1 MQLSHL
7 ASHLPQAASEATDG
21 YDVLRV
27 VSDSRRA
34 RPGDLFVAVR
44 GLQSDGHD
52 FVAEAAANGA
62 AVAIE
67 RPVPLPA
74 GTPLLR
80 LPDTRSALGELA
92 AEIQGRPARR
102 LRMIGVTGSAGK
114 TTTTH
119 MTAHILSST
128 GLAAGYLSTVAHRAG
143 AESLANRSGQTTM
156 EAPDVQEWLT
166 RMLAAGAGAAVV
178 ESSSHALEQGRVN
191 ACDFDVAAFTN
202 VGHDHLDYHG
212 TWQNYLA
219 AKAKL
224 IDFCAAAAPKGMPKT
239 AVLNRDDASWEYL
252 KDYGTIDR
260 RLTYGIENPADVRA
274 TGLATDGVGIRFRL
288 ATESG
293 ATDVRL
299 ALPARF
305 NVANALCAATCCLAV
320 GISLEQVAA
329 GLATF
334 AGVPGRLER
343 VDVGQPFEVYVDF
356 AHSSLRLSTVLGALR
371 GDTRGRVIV
380 VFGAS
385 GRSDHDPV
393 GMGRAA
399 GRHADFFIITSDDP
413 ASKDPG
419 DLAREIESGIED
431 RRHGTDYEVI
441 LDRRKAI
448 RHALRMAVPGDVVVL
463 AGKGHERTMLLADG
477 PVPWDERAEAEQ
489 ALRELGLPQIGES
502 A

>member
-7 ASHLPQAASEATDG
+7 ASLFPQAATQATDG

-27 VSDSRRA
+27 VGDSRRA

-52 FVAEAAANGA
+52 FA
-62 AVAIE
+62 AVVAAKGIAVAVE
-67 RPVPLPA
+67 RPIPLPA

-92 AEIQGRPARR
+92 AEIQGRPARG

-128 GLAAGYLSTVAHRAG
+128 GLAAGYLSTVAHGAG
-143 AESLANRSGQTTM
+143 GRSRANRSGQTTM
-156 EAPDVQEWLT
+156 EAPDVQEWLA
-166 RMLAAGAGAAVV
+166 RMRTGGAGAAVV
-178 ESSSHALEQGRVN
+178 ESSSHALEQGRVT

-224 IDFCAAAAPKGMPKT
+224 IDFCAAGAPKGMPKT
-239 AVLNRDDASWEYL
+239 AVLNRDDASWNVL
-252 KDYGTIDR
+252 KDYGTIER

-274 TGLATDGVGIRFRL
+274 TGVSADGAGIRFRL
-288 ATESG
+288 SSESG
-293 ATDVRL
+293 AVDVRL
-299 ALPARF
+299 ALPAMF

-320 GISLEQVAA
+320 GVSLEQVAE

-371 GDTRGRVIV
+371 GGTRGRIIV
-380 VFGAS
+380 VFGAT

-399 GRHADFFIITSDDP
+399 GRHADFFVITTDDP
-413 ASKDPG
+413 ATRDPG

-431 RRHGTDYEVI
+431 RRYGADYEMI
-441 LDRRKAI
+441 LDRRQAI
-448 RHALRMAVPGDVVVL
+448 RHAMRMARPGDVVVL

-477 PVPWDERAEAEQ
+477 PVPWDERSEAEA
-489 ALRELGLPQIGES
+489 ALRELGMAHIGDPS
-502 A
+502 